1 LPNRLSVCVPPCRK
15 SVVHSLDQLLD
26 SENSVELI
34 STLCRPLQ
42 PWGNS
47 FGLAGIAKLKTV
59 CDSLIGI
66 DSPVEAEDEV
76 AQVIDAL

>member
-1 LPNRLSVCVPPCRK
+1 
-15 SVVHSLDQLLD
+15 
-26 SENSVELI
+26 
-34 STLCRPLQ
+34 LQ